1 VFFTRRSR
9 PIVAID
15 GPAASGKS
23 TTARAVAEALGF
35 AHVDSGAL
43 YRAVT
48 LLALE
53 LPEPPE
59 RWRPED
65 LVARARTRGLSLAS
79 AGAGG
84 GGTAAVTLRGTVVAD
99 ALRGDAVTREVSR
112 VAAMAPVREFV
123 NRLLRDAV
131 PDGGVVLDGRDIG
144 TAVFPDAE
152 VKVFLVADPDERA
165 RRRLAE
171 RGSASDQRSVRAE
184 AEALVR
190 RDVRDSSRDVAPL
203 ARASDAVLLDT
214 TALSFEQQV
223 RAIVELVKRRAASLD
238 HTGGPG

>member
-1 VFFTRRSR
+1 VFSTRRSR

-23 TTARAVAEALGF
+23 TTARAVADALGF
-35 AHVDSGAL
+35 QHIDTGAL

-53 LPEPPE
+53 RPEPPV
-59 RWRPED
+59 RWRAED
-65 LVARARTRGLSLAS
+65 LVASLSARGLSLVRE
-79 AGAGG
+79 AGTRTLGVAVQ
-84 GGTAAVTLRGTVVAD
+84 GTSVAESLRSE
-99 ALRGDAVTREVSR
+99 AVTREVSR
-112 VAAMAPVREFV
+112 VAAMGPVRDFV
-123 NRLLRDAV
+123 NRLIRDAV

-152 VKVFLVADPDERA
+152 VKVFLVAEPDERA

-171 RGSASDQRSVRAE
+171 HGRAPDLKSVRAE
-184 AEALVR
+184 AESLVR
-190 RDVRDSSRDVAPL
+190 RDARDASRDVAPL
-203 ARASDAVLLDT
+203 ARAPDAALLDT

-223 RAIVELVKRRAASLD
+223 RAIVDLVKRRSPSLD
-238 HTGGPG
+238 RTRSEG

>member
-1 VFFTRRSR
+1 MSSTHRSR

-23 TTARAVAEALGF
+23 TTARAVAAALGF
-35 AHVDSGAL
+35 AHIDSGAL

-48 LLALE
+48 RVALDA
-53 LPEPPE
+53 PGPPE
-59 RWRPED
+59 RWRAEE
-65 LVARARTRGLSLAS
+65 LVAAARARGVALGPARPAETVG
-79 AGAGG
+79 
-84 GGTAAVTLRGTVVAD
+84 VTLDGAAAD
-99 ALRGDAVTREVSR
+99 RELRGEAVTREVSR
-112 VAAMAPVREFV
+112 VAAMGPVRAYV
-123 NRLLRDAV
+123 NALIRDAV

-152 VKVFLVADPDERA
+152 VKVFLVADPGERA

-171 RGSASDQRSVRAE
+171 RGRASDAGEVRAE

-190 RDVRDSSRDVAPL
+190 RDAKDASRAVAPL

-214 TALSFEQQV
+214 TTLTFDEQVGAILDLV
-223 RAIVELVKRRAASLD
+223 RRTA
-238 HTGGPG
+238 GPGPA

>member
-1 VFFTRRSR
+1 VSSTRRSR

-23 TTARAVAEALGF
+23 TTARAVADALGF
-35 AHVDSGAL
+35 QHIDSGAL
-43 YRAVT
+43 YRAMT
-48 LLALE
+48 LIALE

-59 RWRPED
+59 RWRAEE
-65 LVARARTRGLSLAS
+65 LVARARASVLSLAPAGRTGTLGVTVQGRDVGEPLRS
-79 AGAGG
+79 A
-84 GGTAAVTLRGTVVAD
+84 
-99 ALRGDAVTREVSR
+99 AVTREVSR
-112 VAAMAPVREFV
+112 VAALGPVRDFV
-123 NRLLRDAV
+123 NRLIRDAV

-171 RGSASDQRSVRAE
+171 RGRAPDLPSVRAE

-190 RDVRDSSRDVAPL
+190 RDAWDASRDVAPL
-203 ARASDAVLLDT
+203 ARAPDAVLLDT
-214 TALSFEQQV
+214 TVLSFEQQV
-223 RAIVELVKRRAASLD
+223 RAIVDLVKRSPSLD
-238 HTGGPG
+238 RAGGGG

>member
-1 VFFTRRSR
+1 VFFTRRSH

-23 TTARAVAEALGF
+23 TTARAVAGALGF

-53 LPEPPE
+53 LPEPPK
-59 RWRPED
+59 RWRAED
-65 LVARARTRGLSLAS
+65 LVARAQARGLALAP
-79 AGAGG
+79 AGAGA
-84 GGTAAVTLRGTVVAD
+84 TAAVTLQGAVVEE
-99 ALRGDAVTREVSR
+99 ALRGEAVTREVSR
-112 VAAMAPVREFV
+112 VAAMAPVRDFV
-123 NRLLRDAV
+123 NRLLRNAV

-171 RGSASDQRSVRAE
+171 RGRASDQRSVRAE

-190 RDVRDSSRDVAPL
+190 RDARDASRDVAPL
-203 ARASDAVLLDT
+203 AQASDAVLLDT

-223 RAIVELVKRRAASLD
+223 RAIVELVKRRAPSLD
-238 HTGGPG
+238 RTAGAG

>member
-1 VFFTRRSR
+1 VSSTPRSR

-23 TTARAVAEALGF
+23 TTARAVADALGF
-35 AHVDSGAL
+35 RHVDSGAL

-48 LLALE
+48 LIALD

-59 RWRPED
+59 RWRAED
-65 LVARARTRGLSLAS
+65 LVAAARGRELALDRAAATGTVPVTVY
-79 AGAGG
+79 GAAL
-84 GGTAAVTLRGTVVAD
+84 TEPLRGE
-99 ALRGDAVTREVSR
+99 GVTREVSR
-112 VAAMAPVREFV
+112 VAAMGPVRAFV
-123 NRLLRDAV
+123 NELIRAAV
-131 PDGGVVLDGRDIG
+131 PDGGAVLDGRDIG

-171 RGSASDQRSVRAE
+171 RGRAGDEGSIRKE

-190 RDVRDSSRDVAPL
+190 RDARDASREVAPL
-203 ARASDAVLLDT
+203 ARAPDALLLDT
-214 TALSFEQQV
+214 TALTFSELV
-223 RAIVELVKRRAASLD
+223 RAIVDLVRRRPGAAAR
-238 HTGGPG
+238 